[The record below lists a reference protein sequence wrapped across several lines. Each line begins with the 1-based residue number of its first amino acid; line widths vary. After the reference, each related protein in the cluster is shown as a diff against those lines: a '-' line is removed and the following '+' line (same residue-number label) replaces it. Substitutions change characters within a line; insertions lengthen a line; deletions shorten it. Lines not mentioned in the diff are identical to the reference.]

1 MPSLLDNG
9 SDSNVSYQSRNN
21 SYYDTI
27 RDILQW
33 VVEWVYDI
41 LHLDREKNDGSFNM
55 VFCGVMNLQSRGML
69 WLSTGNLYSWL
80 AHDQPMRSFLSHI
93 TIYWFFIISIT
104 SDAVNEGGVRG
115 RELKNRMGG
124 IVSAAAIPPKR

>member
-33 VVEWVYDI
+33 VVEWVDDI

-80 AHDQPMRSFLSHI
+80 AHDQPMRSFL
-93 TIYWFFIISIT
+93 
-104 SDAVNEGGVRG
+104 
-115 RELKNRMGG
+115 
-124 IVSAAAIPPKR
+124 